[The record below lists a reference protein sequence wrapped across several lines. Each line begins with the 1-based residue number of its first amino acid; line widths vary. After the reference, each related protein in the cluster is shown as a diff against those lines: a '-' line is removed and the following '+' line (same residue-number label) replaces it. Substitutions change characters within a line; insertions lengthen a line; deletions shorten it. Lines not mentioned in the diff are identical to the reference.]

1 MSIERF
7 FTTEVTR
14 LRATERAGRG
24 ADVVQDWSEADEL
37 AVMVWITQTAEADV
51 RATNSG
57 DRSTWKLSAPA
68 NADIAAGDRIR
79 HGELVLA
86 VVGRPSVPEHPEDGA
101 HHLVCTLEL
110 VEG

>member
-14 LRATERAGRG
+14 LRATERPGRG
-24 ADVVQDWSEADEL
+24 ADVVLDWSTPDEQP
-37 AVMVWITQTAEADV
+37 VEVWITQLDTEDV
-51 RATNSG
+51 RTADTG
-57 DRSTWKLSAPA
+57 DRSRWRLSGPA
-68 NADIAAGDRIR
+68 DADIAAGDRIR
-79 HGELVLA
+79 HGDLVLA

-101 HHLVCTLEL
+101 HHLVCTLKL